1 MNTAFPLPQFDAELI
16 ARHDRHG
23 PRYTSYPTALH
34 FHADFD
40 QAALEKAIDA
50 SNGEPVPS
58 PLSLYVH
65 VPFCRSPCFYCG
77 CSRVITRDPKRAD
90 ALLHALAIEAAL
102 IGPRFDPDRQVRQLH
117 LGGGTPNFLDL
128 PRMTQLFRTLGEHF
142 AFAPVK
148 QREFGIEID
157 PRFVDADYIRG
168 LGELG
173 FNRLSAGI
181 QDFDPDVQRAVNRE
195 QSIAQTRMVLQT
207 AREAGFQSISVDLIY
222 GLPKQTLHGFGQ
234 TLDEIVRLSP
244 DRVAVYGY
252 AHMPKLFKAQG
263 QIDAAELPSPAQR
276 LDLLGLAMTRLTG
289 AGYLY
294 IGMDHF
300 AKPDDSLVQAQRQ
313 GKLQR
318 NFQGYSTLGDC
329 DIVGLGPSAISRIGD
344 SYSQNIR
351 DLDGYYAALNSGHL
365 PVARGIKLND
375 DDIIRRDVISTLMC
389 HGELDWLAIGER
401 HDIDAPRYFA
411 DELDRLKA
419 LAADGLV
426 AIDSRFIRV
435 QPRGRLLMRNIA
447 MCFDNY
453 LDRRDN
459 AKPLGFS
466 RTM

>member
-1 MNTAFPLPQFDAELI
+1 MNTAFPVPHFDAELI
-16 ARHDRHG
+16 SRHDQHG

-34 FHADFD
+34 FHPDFD

-102 IGPRFDPDRQVRQLH
+102 IGPRFDQDRQVRQLH

-128 PRMTQLFRTLGEHF
+128 PRMTQLFQTLRECF
-142 AFAPVK
+142 AFAPVP

-157 PRFVDADYIRG
+157 PRFADADYIRG

-181 QDFDPDVQRAVNRE
+181 QDFDPVVQLAVNGE
-195 QSIAQTRMVLQT
+195 QSITQTRMVLQT

-222 GLPKQTLHGFGQ
+222 GLPKQTLDGFGE

-252 AHMPKLFKAQG
+252 AHLPELFKAQG
-263 QIDAAELPSPAQR
+263 QIDATELPSPAQR
-276 LDLLGLAMTRLTG
+276 LDLLGMAMTRLTG

-300 AKPDDSLVQAQRQ
+300 AKPDDSLVQAQSH

-344 SYSQNIR
+344 SYSQNTR
-351 DLDGYYAALNSGHL
+351 DLDGYCATLNTGRL
-365 PVARGIKLND
+365 PVARGILLNV

-389 HGELDWLAIGER
+389 HGELDLLAIGER

-411 DELDRLKA
+411 NEIDRLKA

-426 AIDSRFIRV
+426 TIDSRFIRV

-453 LDRRDN
+453 LDRRDS

-466 RTM
+466 RTI